1 MSEVR
6 ILLRR
11 INVDGSS
18 IVEHLIVGQDDVG
31 ANPILPPDVPDV
43 RGVVARK
50 HLSPEM
56 SLLLRQRWMM
66 CPFSAVS

>member
-11 INVDGSS
+11 KHVEGSS
-18 IVEHLIVGQDDVG
+18 TGEYLIVGQADMG
-31 ANPILPPDVPDV
+31 ANPILPPVVPDV

-56 SLLLRQRWMM
+56 HLLLVQRWMM
-66 CPFSAVS
+66 CPVFAVS

>member
-1 MSEVR
+1 ME
-6 ILLRR
+6 
-11 INVDGSS
+11 GSS
-18 IVEHLIVGQDDVG
+18 TVELLIVDQDDVG
-31 ANPILPPDVPDV
+31 ANPILPPVVPDV
-43 RGVVARK
+43 REVVARK

>member
-56 SLLLRQRWMM
+56 SLLLRQR
-66 CPFSAVS
+66 SST